1 MVGINDLKL
10 MNYTTIVFL
19 DEIKQSTKRNIIINK
34 ILKDEA
40 CFFKMSKQDAYEV
53 LEQIGINKN
62 RIGNVYLDLVSEQLF
77 YKLKKDGKIKDS
89 ENKAFDNQIKN
100 TTFYNKSDKSEKTN
114 VNTKQNQL
122 IEYKESKLRKII
134 NKLLDLFKR

>member
-34 ILKDEA
+34 ILKDDA

-53 LEQIGINKN
+53 LEQIGINKS
-62 RIGNVYLDLVSEQLF
+62 RVGKVYLDLVSEQSF

-89 ENKAFDNQIKN
+89 ENLAFDNQIE
-100 TTFYNKSDKSEKTN
+100 NKIFSSRNDSSEKIDHEIE
-114 VNTKQNQL
+114 QNQL
-122 IEYKESKLRKII
+122 IEYKESKIRKII